1 MIERSAVANDPKG
14 STLAKLEGDEM
25 SIGGIVNL
33 VRDYAKQETLGPLK
47 GASKFLGFG
56 VAGSLVLGFGVS
68 LVLLGLL
75 RLIQTEVDTGMTG
88 RLSWVP
94 YAIVL
99 AVCVA
104 VIVLAVTRISK
115 SSLNKEI
122 D

>member
-1 MIERSAVANDPKG
+1 VIERSAVANDSKG
-14 STLAKLEGDEM
+14 STLAKLDDEEM

-47 GASKFLGFG
+47 GAGKFLAFG
-56 VAGSLVLGFGVS
+56 VAGSLVLGLGLS

-75 RLIQTEVDTGMTG
+75 RLIQTEIDTGMTG
-88 RLSWVP
+88 RLSWLP
-94 YAIVL
+94 YVIVL
-99 AVCVA
+99 VVCVA
-104 VIVLAVTRISK
+104 VIVLALTRISK

>member
-1 MIERSAVANDPKG
+1 MIERSAVANDSKG
-14 STLAKLEGDEM
+14 STLAKLDDEEM

-47 GASKFLGFG
+47 GAGKFLAFG
-56 VAGSLVLGFGVS
+56 VAGSLVLGLGLS

-75 RLIQTEVDTGMTG
+75 RLIQTEIDTGMTG
-88 RLSWVP
+88 RLSWLP
-94 YAIVL
+94 YVIVL
-99 AVCVA
+99 VVCVA
-104 VIVLAVTRISK
+104 VIVLALTRISK